1 MYPPRRKKSKTKIY
15 LAIALVAILVASS
28 AAIVYFTTASN
39 GPKAVTVGVHVG
51 DTFTYSIKSSATLGS
66 LDAVIPSDFYTYN
79 QTDYFKVTVTGID
92 STNVSLSTQWH
103 FLNGTDDNRVQ
114 TIDLSNGAKSDP
126 YGFWS
131 LYAANLKIK
140 DYIRPNGGDFII
152 VNDTQPTTYANSVR
166 STDFFEIGNEFKDYN
181 DPTGNT
187 LRYEY
192 NAVRWDKETGML
204 TSLNNIQQYNNPQMV
219 LSITWT
225 LMDTSVWTVK

>member
-15 LAIALVAILVASS
+15 LAIALVVLLVASS
-28 AAIVYFTTASN
+28 AAIVYFSTASS

-51 DTFTYSIKSSATLGS
+51 DTFTYSIKSSASLDS
-66 LDAVIPSDFYTYN
+66 LDAVIPSDFYVYN
-79 QTDYFKVTVTGID
+79 QTDYFKITVTGIE

-103 FLNGTDDNRVQ
+103 FINGTDDNRVQ
-114 TIDLSNGAKSDP
+114 TIDLSNGAKTDP

-131 LYAANLKIK
+131 IYAANLKVK
-140 DYIRPNGGDFII
+140 DYIRPKGSDFVT
-152 VNDTQPTTYANSVR
+152 VNDTQLMTYANSVR
-166 STDFFEIGNEFKDYN
+166 SIDFFEIGNEFKDYN

-204 TSLNNIQQYNNPQMV
+204 TSLNNIQQYNNPQMM
-219 LSITWT
+219 LAITWT
-225 LMDTSVWTVK
+225 LTDTSVWTVK